1 MSTKKKPYSRIA
13 NGAQLRSNEFAH
25 KKLQKKMAAK
35 NAPAWLLR
43 LEAET
48 NEMLI
53 RQIKLEDFL
62 YLCDDDKG
70 TNERYSPEAL
80 AICGKQRQLLVRQL
94 AAMTKYVAVLAERL
108 DLALVELDAPT
119 VCDKKECTCKTEKV
133 EVKKVPAKK
142 AEVKKVP
149 AKKQD
154 KQKK

>member
-48 NEMLI
+48 NEMLA

-94 AAMTKYVAVLAERL
+94 AAMTKYVEVLAMRL
-108 DLALVELDAPT
+108 NLALAEFFGVEPS
-119 VCDKKECTCKTEKV
+119 CDKNGCVSC
-133 EVKKVPAKK
+133 K
-142 AEVKKVP
+142 AEKAEAKKVP

>member
-48 NEMLI
+48 NEMLA

-108 DLALVELDAPT
+108 DLALVELDAPAA
-119 VCDKKECTCKTEKV
+119 CDKKECTCKAEKA
-133 EVKKVPAKK
+133 EVKMAPAKK
-142 AEVKKVP
+142 AP

>member
-25 KKLQKKMAAK
+25 KRLVKKLTAKK
-35 NAPAWLLR
+35 APEWLVR
-43 LEAET
+43 LEAEM
-48 NEMLI
+48 NEALA

-94 AAMTKYVAVLAERL
+94 TAMTKYVAVLAERL
-108 DLALVELDAPT
+108 DLALVDLDVLG
-119 VCDKKECTCKTEKV
+119 VCKKEAE
-133 EVKKVPAKK
+133 AKK
-142 AEVKKVP
+142 APVKKAE
-149 AKKQD
+149 AKKAPAEKQN

>member
-25 KKLQKKMAAK
+25 KRLVKKLAAK
-35 NAPAWLLR
+35 KAPEWLIH
-43 LEAET
+43 LEAEM
-48 NEMLI
+48 NEALA

-108 DLALVELDAPT
+108 DLALVDLDVLG
-119 VCDKKECTCKTEKV
+119 VCE
-133 EVKKVPAKK
+133 KVPAKK
-142 AEVKKVP
+142 VEAKKAP